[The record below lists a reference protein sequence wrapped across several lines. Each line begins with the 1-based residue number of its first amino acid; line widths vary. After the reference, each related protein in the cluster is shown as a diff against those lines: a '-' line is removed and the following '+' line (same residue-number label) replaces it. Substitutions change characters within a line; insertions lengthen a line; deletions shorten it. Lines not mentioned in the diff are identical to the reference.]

1 MSLHVRRAYDKPDPS
16 DGYRVLVDRVWP
28 RGVSRSKLQLDLW
41 AKDVAPSTGLRKWFD
56 HDQAKWIEFRQ
67 RYFQELTDKGKAA
80 VIESLV
86 AAARRRRVTLVY
98 GATET
103 HFNNA
108 SALKG
113 YLERRLAKSQA
124 ARKKS
129 RIPTRIGQS

>member
-1 MSLHVRRAYDKPDPS
+1 MSLHVMRAYDKPGPS

-28 RGVSRSKLQLDLW
+28 RGVSRSKLQLDVW
-41 AKDVAPSTGLRKWFD
+41 AKEVAPSTVLRKWFN
-56 HDQAKWIEFRQ
+56 HDPAKWAEFKQ
-67 RYFQELTDKGKAA
+67 RYFRELAEGEKAA
-80 VIESLV
+80 VINSLL

-113 YLERRLAKSQA
+113 YLERRLAKLQA

-129 RIPTRIGQS
+129 RIPNRIGRS

>member
-28 RGVSRSKLQLDLW
+28 RGVSRSKLQLDVW
-41 AKDVAPSTGLRKWFD
+41 AKDVAPSTGLRKWFN
-56 HDQAKWIEFRQ
+56 HDPAKWIEFRQ
-67 RYFQELTDKGKAA
+67 RYFQELTDEGKAA
-80 VIESLV
+80 IIESLV

-113 YLERRLAKSQA
+113 YLERRLAKPQA

-129 RIPTRIGQS
+129 RIRTRIGRS